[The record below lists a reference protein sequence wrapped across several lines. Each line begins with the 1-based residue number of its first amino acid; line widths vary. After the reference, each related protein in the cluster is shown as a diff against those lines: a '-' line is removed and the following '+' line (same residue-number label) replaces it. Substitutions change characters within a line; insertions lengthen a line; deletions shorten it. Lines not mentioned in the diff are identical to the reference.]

1 MEDVF
6 VKFKAF
12 EEEPVAGLYF
22 KSIRARELFQT
33 INALVHNVA
42 MIGQAQPK
50 KFEKNNAIRRVMIYT
65 IQNNEYKISKFSRS
79 YRLGHTDTRDTPN
92 ILKYYLAYQDKHDA
106 QGPNSGVLSVTNET
120 MHTYAKKAKR
130 SLTVNLKDNTTN
142 LVPLSVSDEPDMD
155 LPCLYKLD
163 DFKLTYLPSLVHILN
178 RVGMPYIKLSNANL
192 SVTLAV

>member
-12 EEEPVAGLYF
+12 EDEPVAGLYF

-65 IQNNEYKISKFSRS
+65 IQNNEYKISKFSRN
-79 YRLGHTDTRDTPN
+79 YRLGHTDPRDTPN
-92 ILKYYLAYQDKHDA
+92 ILKYYSAYQDQHDA
-106 QGPNSGVLSVTNET
+106 QGPNSGVLSVTTKT
-120 MHTYAKKAKR
+120 MQTYAKKAKR

-142 LVPLSVSDEPDMD
+142 LVPLSVSDEPDMN

-178 RVGMPYIKLSNANL
+178 CVGLPYLKLSNANL
-192 SVTLAV
+192 NVTLAV

>member
-6 VKFKAF
+6 VKFTAF
-12 EEEPVAGLYF
+12 EDEPVAGLYF

-79 YRLGHTDTRDTPN
+79 YRLGHTDPRDTPN
-92 ILKYYLAYQDKHDA
+92 ILKYYPAYQDQHNA

-120 MHTYAKKAKR
+120 MQTYAKKAKR

-142 LVPLSVSDEPDMD
+142 LVPLSVSDEPDLD

-178 RVGMPYIKLSNANL
+178 RVGLPYLKLSNATL